1 MEHSDQ
7 SEDFQLLKFGEEGAS
22 RQTERNEDGDAEKIS
37 ATVTCNTSKVE
48 MMRSRPMNICELSA
62 TAYAL
67 FHKCLDDGTGGQSRQ
82 LIDDNWVCYGF
93 KDRETVGSAIEYLVT
108 NKRIAVVN
116 GEYAM
121 KYVPKTSSV
130 SSKKLQE
137 SYGKEELDSS
147 SQSASKIKYPFSH
160 VHRYLKVKDESRRAP
175 SRREAEAM
183 SMSECCDWI

>member
-7 SEDFQLLKFGEEGAS
+7 SKDFQLLKFREECAS
-22 RQTERNEDGDAEKIS
+22 RQAERNEEGDAEKML
-37 ATVTCNTSKVE
+37 ATVMCDTSKAE
-48 MMRSRPMNICELSA
+48 MMRSRPMNIRELSA

-67 FHKCLDDGTGGQSRQ
+67 FHECLDDPTGGQSRQ
-82 LIDDNWVCYGF
+82 LTDDNWVCYGF
-93 KDRETVGSAIEYLVT
+93 QDWETIRCAIEYLVT

-137 SYGKEELDSS
+137 SYGKEESDSS
-147 SQSASKIKYPFSH
+147 SQSASKVKYPFSH
-160 VHRYLKVKDESRRAP
+160 VHRYLKIKDESR
-175 SRREAEAM
+175 
-183 SMSECCDWI
+183 